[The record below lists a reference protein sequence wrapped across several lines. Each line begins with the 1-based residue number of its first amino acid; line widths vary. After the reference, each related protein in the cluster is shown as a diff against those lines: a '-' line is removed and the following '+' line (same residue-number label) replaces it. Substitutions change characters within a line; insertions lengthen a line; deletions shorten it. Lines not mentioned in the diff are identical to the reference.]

1 MQVPVYNLNGE
12 AIRNIE
18 INDTVFNVPFNEAL
32 VHQVFV
38 AQRANARQGTA
49 DTKTRSEVAGSTK
62 KLYRQKGTGNARMG
76 SSRSPLRRHGGVV
89 FGPHPRDYRQDTPKK
104 MRQLAI
110 RCVLSAK
117 VRDGELKILEKLE
130 FDAPKTKEMERILQT
145 LGVEKS
151 ALVVDQKPAE
161 NLVKSARNLPNTKT
175 LPAGL
180 LNVGDLMSYKVL
192 VMTET
197 AVRQAEALW
206 GKAPPEEVKDASL

>member
-12 AIRNIE
+12 AIKNIE
-18 INDTVFNVPFNEAL
+18 INDTVFNVPFNEVL
-32 VHQVFV
+32 VHQVLV

-76 SSRSPLRRHGGVV
+76 SARSPLRRHGGVV

-104 MRQLAI
+104 MRQSAI

-130 FDAPKTKEMERILQT
+130 FEAPKTKEMERILQT
-145 LGVEKS
+145 LGIETS
-151 ALVVDQKPAE
+151 ALIVDGKPAE
-161 NLVKSARNLPNTKT
+161 NTVKSARNLPDTKT

-180 LNVGDLMSYKVL
+180 LNVGDLLSYKVL
-192 VMTET
+192 VMTEN
-197 AVRQAEALW
+197 AVRQAEELW
-206 GKAPPEEVKDASL
+206 GKAPSEEVKNASL

>member
-12 AIRNIE
+12 AIKNIE

-49 DTKTRSEVAGSTK
+49 NTKKRDEVAGSSK

-76 SSRSPLRRHGGVV
+76 DSRSPLRRHGGVV

-104 MRQLAI
+104 MRQTAI
-110 RCVLSAK
+110 RCMLSEK
-117 VRDGELKILEKLE
+117 VRDGELKILEQLE
-130 FDAPKTKEMERILQT
+130 LSEPKTKEMERILQALGIENST
-145 LGVEKS
+145 LI
-151 ALVVDQKPAE
+151 VDGKPAA
-161 NLVKSARNLPNTKT
+161 NLIKSARNLPATKT

-180 LNVGDLMSYKVL
+180 LNVVDLLSFKVL
-192 VMTET
+192 VMTEN
-197 AVRQAEALW
+197 AVKQAEELW
-206 GKAPPEEVKDASL
+206 GKVPSEEVKDASL

>member
-12 AIRNIE
+12 AIKEIE
-18 INDTVFNVPFNEAL
+18 ISDRVFGVPFNEAL

-62 KLYRQKGTGNARMG
+62 KLYRQKGTGNARAG

-117 VRDGELKILEKLE
+117 ARDGELKILEQLQFAE
-130 FDAPKTKEMERILQT
+130 PKTKEMERILQT
-145 LGVEKS
+145 LGIESS
-151 ALVVDQKPAE
+151 ALIIDGKPEE
-161 NLVKSARNLPNTKT
+161 NMIKSARNLPETKT

-180 LNVGDLMSYKVL
+180 LNVGDLLSYKIL
-192 VMTET
+192 LMTEN
-197 AVRQAEALW
+197 AVRTAEELW
-206 GKAPPEEVKDASL
+206 GKAPPEEVKHASV

>member
-1 MQVPVYNLNGE
+1 MQFPVYNLSGE
-12 AIRNIE
+12 KTKEIE
-18 INDTVFNVPFNEAL
+18 ISDRVFGIPFNEAL

-49 DTKTRSEVAGSTK
+49 DTKTRDEVSGSTK

-117 VRDGELKILEKLE
+117 ARDGELKILEKLQFGE
-130 FDAPKTKEMERILQT
+130 PKTKEMERILQA
-145 LGVEKS
+145 LGIKSS
-151 ALVVDQKPAE
+151 ALIIDGKPEE
-161 NLVKSARNLPNTKT
+161 NMIKSARNLPETKT

-180 LNVGDLMSYKVL
+180 INVVDLLSYKDL

-197 AVRQAEALW
+197 AVKTAEELW
-206 GKAPPEEVKDASL
+206 GKAPTEEE